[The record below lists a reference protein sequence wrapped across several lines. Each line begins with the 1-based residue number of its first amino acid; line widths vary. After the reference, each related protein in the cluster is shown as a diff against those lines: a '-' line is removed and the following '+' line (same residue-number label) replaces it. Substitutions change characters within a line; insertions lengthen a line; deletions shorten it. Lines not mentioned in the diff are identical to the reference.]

1 MTFGAAEL
9 SAVLDE
15 CGEAL
20 ARARLKNVYDEG
32 ERGWIFRLYAGG
44 ENRFLYLGAHPISRT
59 ALQTSSLPTITWT
72 MKWGST

>member
-9 SAVLDE
+9 SVVLDE

-20 ARARLKNVYDEG
+20 AGARLKNVYDEG

-44 ENRFLYLGAHPISRT
+44 ENRFLYLGAQAFT
-59 ALQTSSLPTITWT
+59 TFLPPRRPA
-72 MKWGST
+72 GLRQAASAAGP